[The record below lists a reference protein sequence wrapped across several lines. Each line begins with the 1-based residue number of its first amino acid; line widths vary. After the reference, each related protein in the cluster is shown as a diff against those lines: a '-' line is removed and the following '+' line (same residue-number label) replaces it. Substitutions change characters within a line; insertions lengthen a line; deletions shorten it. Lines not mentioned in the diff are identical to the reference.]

1 VPLEREATENRV
13 ALTPAGARSLAHR
26 GHTVVVESGAGRAS
40 RFSNDEYSTA
50 GAHLVYD
57 HEEVFGRS
65 DLVLKVSALKSAEV
79 ALLHEQQTVL
89 AFHHLAAASRE
100 HLQALMRRGVTLIG
114 YEVIENGSGDAPI
127 LHSMS
132 EIGGQLAVN
141 VASYLL
147 QTRAGGRGV
156 LLGGSTG
163 IPPAHVVI
171 LGAGVA
177 GTWAARTALGNG
189 AQVTLLDTSLEA
201 LRRAEET
208 FGRRVV
214 TEVSH
219 LFSVSRAVSY
229 ADVLIGAVLV
239 RGERTPHVVT
249 RAMVDGMKRGAVIID
264 LSIDQGGCVETSRPT
279 SLEDPVFLLDGIIHY
294 AVPNMGSAV
303 ARTASLALTYA
314 ALPFVQ
320 RLADDGVEEAIAR
333 DAGLA
338 QGVYVLRGE
347 VASRSLARSFG
358 TRVGRQA
365 ARPRDEVDAPSL
377 EPAVA
382 SRKERE
388 SR

>member
-1 VPLEREATENRV
+1 
-13 ALTPAGARSLAHR
+13 
-26 GHTVVVESGAGRAS
+26 
-40 RFSNDEYSTA
+40 
-50 GAHLVYD
+50 
-57 HEEVFGRS
+57 
-65 DLVLKVSALKSAEV
+65 
-79 ALLHEQQTVL
+79 
-89 AFHHLAAASRE
+89 
-100 HLQALMRRGVTLIG
+100 
-114 YEVIENGSGDAPI
+114 
-127 LHSMS
+127 
-132 EIGGQLAVN
+132 
-141 VASYLL
+141 
-147 QTRAGGRGV
+147 
-156 LLGGSTG
+156 
-163 IPPAHVVI
+163 VVI